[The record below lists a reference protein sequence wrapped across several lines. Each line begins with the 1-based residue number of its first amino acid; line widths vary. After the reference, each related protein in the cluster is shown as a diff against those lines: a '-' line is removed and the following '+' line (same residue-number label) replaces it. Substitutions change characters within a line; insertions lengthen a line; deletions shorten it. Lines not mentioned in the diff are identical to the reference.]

1 MSTVPPL
8 LPVAASPDCG
18 WAQDASAPAAG
29 ASGQPQDWD
38 LLFDAVTARLRDV
51 AGLVSTPPGLAT
63 LPLWARTQL
72 LECAQA
78 LEQLHDSMSQQQ
90 AQQAQ
95 QAALHGQL
103 LRAHGGLEQPRAIR
117 ADSPDGERRQYHR
130 AQHDALTTLPNRSHF
145 RNLLRQALLKTERQ
159 RPSLAL
165 LYLDLDS
172 FKPINDQHGHEVGDR
187 MLRIVATRLTRA
199 IRAGDCVGRM
209 GSDEFVCLLGGV
221 EDRQQLSHLACKL
234 FDAVSEPLQ
243 IGRLQLTVRP
253 SIGIAVCP
261 TDGGTADTLL
271 KRADAA
277 MARAKRAQSGYAFFD
292 HHADTST
299 SVSGHA

>member
-18 WAQDASAPAAG
+18 CAQDASAPAAG
-29 ASGQPQDWD
+29 ASGHPQDWD

-90 AQQAQ
+90 AQH
-95 QAALHGQL
+95 AALHEQL
-103 LRAHGGLEQPRAIR
+103 LSLHGGPEQPRAIR
-117 ADSPDGERRQYHR
+117 PDLQNGERRHYHR
-130 AQHDALTTLPNRSHF
+130 AQHDALTTLPNRNHF
-145 RNLLRQALLKTERQ
+145 RNLLRQALLKTEHQ

-172 FKPINDQHGHEVGDR
+172 FKPINDQHGHDVGDR

-261 TDGGTADTLL
+261 TDGGTDDTLL

>member
-1 MSTVPPL
+1 MPIAPPL

-18 WAQDASAPAAG
+18 CAQPASAPATG
-29 ASGQPQDWD
+29 APEHPDWD

-51 AGLVSTPPGLAT
+51 AGLVSPLPGLAT
-63 LPLWARTQL
+63 LPHWARTQV

-90 AQQAQ
+90 TQQL
-95 QAALHGQL
+95 ALHGQL
-103 LRAHGGLEQPRAIR
+103 PRVHGGLEQPRAIR
-117 ADSPDGERRQYHR
+117 ADLPDGERRQYHH

-145 RNLLRQALLKTERQ
+145 RNLLRQALLKTERE

-172 FKPINDQHGHEVGDR
+172 FKPINDQHGHDVGDS

-243 IGRLQLTVRP
+243 IGKLQLTVRP

-292 HHADTST
+292 RQADTST